1 MQDLVVAPLGS
12 QHLLLQKLQRAIYEK
27 LQQTVGHLSANMV
40 ASTATDLA
48 SNSLYPCSL
57 RLLRPL
63 VLEDKA
69 SADAAVDPQAQSIN
83 RRCAPRNRDFGGAGD
98 SRSALGGRDTDVARR
113 SASYG
118 AQSAQVVSSGL
129 PGTAEGNVEC
139 QGPGETHES
148 SHGDARDR
156 AAKQQPPV
164 VTWTEVSPKRPPG
177 RQLGQP
183 TLQRWMGNRQLVA
196 VPRAGGDGR
205 LQDCRGG
212 GVVLHNGT
220 ACAEARGSAQHQP
233 DRERLCVVLPDGM
246 LSMVPNMH
254 KATTVWQK
262 AKAENPQN
270 LTLTL
275 RSKLLQRFTTVW
287 LQCLDACLVTEE
299 SKKQAAAIVILN
311 DPQCGRHS
319 SVLAIQQGKEKFF
332 RCGFARKKQIAA
344 GNTVPDWLTQ
354 ECAEQ

>member
-1 MQDLVVAPLGS
+1 M
-12 QHLLLQKLQRAIYEK
+12 
-27 LQQTVGHLSANMV
+27 LSAKDQAKLMSRLMETPGTGQPNSSPQWSHGPKFPRNDHQAGSWGNRRSKGGWGTGSWWPYQEQEETG
-40 ASTATDLA
+40 ASKTAEVVELCYTMA
-48 SNSLYPCSL
+48 QPVL
-57 RLLRPL
+57 RH
-63 VLEDKA
+63 ED
-69 SADAAVDPQAQSIN
+69 QHNIN
-83 RRCAPRNRDFGGAGD
+83 RIE
-98 SRSALGGRDTDVARR
+98 
-113 SASYG
+113 
-118 AQSAQVVSSGL
+118 SGFVL
-129 PGTAEGNVEC
+129 FC
-139 QGPGETHES
+139 QT
-148 SHGDARDR
+148 
-156 AAKQQPPV
+156 K
-164 VTWTEVSPKRPPG
+164 
-177 RQLGQP
+177 
-183 TLQRWMGNRQLVA
+183 
-196 VPRAGGDGR
+196 
-205 LQDCRGG
+205 
-212 GVVLHNGT
+212 
-220 ACAEARGSAQHQP
+220 
-233 DRERLCVVLPDGM
+233 GM